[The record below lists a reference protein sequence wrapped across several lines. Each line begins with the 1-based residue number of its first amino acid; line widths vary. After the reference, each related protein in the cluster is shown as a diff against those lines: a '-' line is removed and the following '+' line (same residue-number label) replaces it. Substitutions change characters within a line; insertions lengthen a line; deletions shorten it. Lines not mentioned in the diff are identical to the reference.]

1 MKIIVFFSG
10 VGTNLLSFL
19 IKEKKLNYKIISTF
33 TNNPHAGGIKIAQDF
48 DKPCKILDHTQYK
61 SRELHDKEIQYFLSH
76 IDFDYIVLAGYMR
89 ILSKF
94 LVEEYEGR
102 IINIHPSL
110 LPKYPGL
117 NTHQKVLDADDK
129 YHGTTIHFVTH
140 ELDSGPI
147 ITQQR
152 FKIEPNDTLDSLKD
166 KVKIIEND
174 LYPKTISE
182 LLR

>member
-1 MKIIVFFSG
+1 
-10 VGTNLLSFL
+10 
-19 IKEKKLNYKIISTF
+19 
-33 TNNPHAGGIKIAQDF
+33 
-48 DKPCKILDHTQYK
+48 
-61 SRELHDKEIQYFLSH
+61 
-76 IDFDYIVLAGYMR
+76 MR